1 MLCLLYTCVN
11 ASGTP
16 LYWIDGP
23 GDYDDP
29 NHWSFES
36 GGSPDGQLPT
46 DKYDVIF
53 NDDSQLDNGDE
64 VYIPVG
70 SYIQNSILVETEA
83 EFEIHF
89 AGYDYSQKVEM
100 HIYSELQLQ
109 PTVSLTYAD
118 SLNNEWIFSKDGD
131 HYINTGDNEMMEI
144 IFEDAG
150 ATFHQQSDIK
160 AYNEILVT
168 GGVWNTNSHTVDAR
182 RVRFDDTDT
191 KEFNAENSDIHCE
204 SFDSRWVYGSLIVT
218 GNYTI
223 YTNKFHGGATQ
234 LLQPP
239 IEYHNIVLGELSD
252 TPTSPIIE
260 YNNFECR
267 DCIIKSIIIE
277 DTGDTKLAGKFTTTD
292 HFEVTNFGSR
302 IYFNSGNGRKDTVVF
317 EGDFILPTPT
327 SCEEERVLLSNI
339 HSTSTTFYSDTG
351 IEINDAQL
359 ENIHTNGSGEFAV
372 SNCILS
378 GSTQGWEVLVEPESI
393 NYYWRG
399 TGNIASWHVVSN
411 WELEDGTTATC
422 LPTLAD
428 NVFID
433 DQSDTDIRISSGIYA
448 KCKNFTWTNEDDIIL
463 SLKFLNGNGSRLSV
477 AGSFN
482 LNANATITSEFNT
495 AIEFTS
501 TKINSIYTAGVQLP
515 RVYFRGA
522 VGSWKLNSTFTC
534 DEIIFVSGTLYTQD
548 HDITT
553 NFWRSDNREEINYYF
568 YSSHILINGLFD
580 NHYLSYS
587 YVTIFPGT
595 SLVECEDLT
604 HDIPELYDLKL
615 NNTST
620 LTINHTPFKLNSLH
634 LNSSSIVKTNHDLE
648 VNTLVFDADGGA
660 LKINPNYEL
669 ILNDGIVSN
678 TSEEDPGILQ
688 SLSSTGNQAIVTNDN
703 LHTCALGFIEYQDIN
718 VEIQGIFHSPD
729 GIDGGNNDGIN
740 YDDDPEETKR
750 YWIGATGN
758 WEETSNWSYVS
769 GGCPTDDVPSANI
782 DVIIDQNSFA
792 TSNDVITVSSDVQCK
807 NMIFNNDNYSGKI
820 SVDENM
826 YVQSIHLDPNCSNG
840 LTVGSVYVENTTTI
854 SAGSTLLITL
864 ELLKSKS
871 INIDGGLLIGTNL
884 AEIRVE

>member
-29 NHWSFES
+29 DHWSFES

-53 NDDSQLDNGDE
+53 NDDSQLDDGH
-64 VYIPVG
+64 VIYIPVG
-70 SYIQNSILVETEA
+70 SYIQNSIFVETEA

-89 AGYDYSQKVEM
+89 AGYNSSNKVEM
-100 HIYSELQLQ
+100 SIYSELQLQ

-144 IFEDAG
+144 IFQDAG

-359 ENIHTNGSGEFAV
+359 ENIHTNGSGEFIV
-372 SNCILS
+372 NNCILS
-378 GSTQGWEVLVEPESI
+378 GSTQGWEVDEELESKVYI
-393 NYYWRG
+393 WNG
-399 TGNIASWHVVSN
+399 TGSSASWNSVTN
-411 WELEDGTTATC
+411 WILENGDTADC

-428 NVFID
+428 DVIISE
-433 DQSDTDIRISSGIYA
+433 QSDTDININAGVHATCR
-448 KCKNFTWTNEDDIIL
+448 NFSWTNEKDIVL
-463 SLKFLNGNGSRLSV
+463 DLNGTTFNASILSV
-477 AGSFN
+477 AGSFT
-482 LNANATITSEFNT
+482 LNEHATITGQN
-495 AIEFTS
+495 AHQLEFTS
-501 TKINSIYTAGVQLP
+501 TESNEIFNDGVHLP
-515 RVYFRGA
+515 KVYFRGE
-522 VGSWKLNSTFTC
+522 VGTWSLNSSLSC
-534 DEIIFVSGTLYTQD
+534 DRIEFESGTLHTENQSV
-548 HDITT
+548 TT
-553 NFWRSDNREEINYYF
+553 DNWYSKNKEEINYHF

-580 NHYLSYS
+580 NPINSYIN
-587 YVTIFPGT
+587 IFAGT
-595 SLVECEDLT
+595 SLIECQDLT
-604 HDIPELYDLKL
+604 LDLPELYDLKL

-620 LTINHTPFKLNSLH
+620 LTINSNPLKLNSLI
-634 LNSSSIVKTNHDLE
+634 LNSTEAVTTGHDLE
-648 VNTLVFDADGGA
+648 LNTLVFETDGS
-660 LKINPNYEL
+660 LLRINPDYEL

-678 TSEEDPGILQ
+678 TSEEEPGKLQ
-688 SLSSTGNQAIVTNDN
+688 SQSNTSNQAIVTNDN
-703 LHTCALGFIEYQDIN
+703 LHTCAIGFIEYQDIN

-740 YDDDPEETKR
+740 YDDDPEENKR

-758 WEETSNWSYVS
+758 WENTSNWSYLS

-792 TSNDVITVSSDVQCK
+792 ASNDVITVSSDAHCK
-807 NMIFNNDNYSGKI
+807 NMIFKNENYSSKI
-820 SVDENM
+820 DVAENI
-826 YVQSIHLDPNCSNG
+826 YVQSIHLDPNCSNI